1 MSTAVPLNMQN
12 SVPQNSPHI
21 MIGTPAYG
29 GMVHVD
35 YVSSLLLFAGSGIP
49 FTLVTI
55 GNESLITR
63 ARNTIFAAFHARPQF
78 SHLLFLD
85 GDVRMAAASLARLV
99 NANVDVIGA
108 PVALKGRNPDGTRM
122 WNVGQCVGE
131 AGELTV
137 CDRIGTAVFM
147 LSRKAVAALAD
158 DAMRRGAVYGRSPR
172 TQRGDFDADI
182 HYDVFSVGVVE
193 GEYLSEDFWACHRLR
208 QLGFKIHVDPTVVTQ
223 HHGTVAF

>member
-1 MSTAVPLNMQN
+1 MSTDVPHSEQN

-35 YVSSLLLFAGSGIP
+35 YVSSLLLFASSGIP

-85 GDVRMAAASLARLV
+85 GDVRMSAASLARLV

-108 PVALKGRNPDGTRM
+108 PVALKGRNPDGTRI